1 MSTPT
6 VGQYPSE
13 VNVATPRFGSGGAG
27 SQTPS
32 MLARQLNVM
41 GNTASYSSNTSGRG
55 CDGDN
60 SDLNNRFAG
69 VGKNMQTP
77 VMAVGATPLFT
88 GATPIANLA
97 FGATPNY
104 QFEGSTPLQSHFATS
119 TA

>member
-6 VGQYPSE
+6 VGQYSSE
-13 VNVATPRFGSGGAG
+13 INVATPRFGSGGGMG

-32 MLARQLNVM
+32 MLARQMNVI
-41 GNTASYSSNTSGRG
+41 GSTPVYSGSNGSNNNKFTS
-55 CDGDN
+55 
-60 SDLNNRFAG
+60 

-88 GATPIANLA
+88 GATPVANLA

-104 QFEGSTPLQSHFATS
+104 QFEGSTPLQSHFVTSAT
-119 TA
+119 